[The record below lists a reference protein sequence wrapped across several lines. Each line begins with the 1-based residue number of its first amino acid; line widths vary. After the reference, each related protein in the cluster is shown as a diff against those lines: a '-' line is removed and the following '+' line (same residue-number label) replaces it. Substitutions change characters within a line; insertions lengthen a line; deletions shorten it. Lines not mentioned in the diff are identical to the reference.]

1 MFSLKSYS
9 SLATLVESE
18 HVYNLT
24 NFNTETYH
32 VLAVLNILLR
42 SNANEPLE
50 VRSKVALTDKS
61 SFNSYTLERMLF
73 SEQPFCLQNSQ
84 LNLVSVRRH
93 SKGFAK
99 RSIEMEWT
107 QVRNLR

>member
-1 MFSLKSYS
+1 MNLS
-9 SLATLVESE
+9 VEI
-18 HVYNLT
+18 
-24 NFNTETYH
+24 YH

-50 VRSKVALTDKS
+50 VRSKVALADKS
-61 SFNSYTLERMLF
+61 SFNSYTLDRMLF
-73 SEQPFCLQNSQ
+73 SKQPFCLQNSQ

-99 RSIEMEWT
+99 RSIKMKWT